1 MNTAR
6 WIVLLTLLLGSALPV
21 LASLDQARAEPN
33 LEKRSK
39 LALDNADT
47 AIRAARQAYQAGDT
61 KATAADAKELEQS
74 VDLAY
79 ESLVDTGKNPRKSP
93 RWFKHA
99 EIKTRELLRMLDNF
113 QQAMSYTDRPILDN
127 VKTKIQQVHD
137 DLLTG
142 LMEGRK
148 KP

>member
-1 MNTAR
+1 MA
-6 WIVLLTLLLGSALPV
+6 LLLGITGTA

-39 LALDNADT
+39 LALENAES
-47 AIRAARQAYQAGDT
+47 AFRAAHRAYQAGDV
-61 KATAADAKELEQS
+61 KATAADAQELEDS
-74 VDLAY
+74 VDLAFT
-79 ESLVDTGKNPRKSP
+79 SLTETGKNPRKSP

-113 QQAMSYTDRPILDN
+113 QQEMSYTDRPILDN
-127 VKTKIQQVHD
+127 VKAKIQQVHD
-137 DLLTG
+137 ELLTG